1 MTFYRPQH
9 ENIAELLR
17 SANRDLLM
25 GSRCF
30 FGGGT
35 AIVLK
40 NGEYRQSLDLDFLCA
55 DTDGYRKLRNA
66 LQEQG
71 IGAIFPV
78 EAKPL
83 REIQADGYGI
93 RTLLEYKGQRI
104 RFEIVREARIEL
116 NGDIDPVLLVPVLSV
131 EDMFAEKLLANS
143 DRCFD
148 RAVCYR
154 DAIDLGRLVEAHHH
168 IPAAAVEKAERAYGA
183 DIARKMSGVLNLLLN
198 RGLVETVA
206 RELDMSDDAA
216 ISAVS
221 NLRLEVIRIWPHAG
235 IQSEQSPDERNDL

>member
-1 MTFYRPQH
+1 MAFHRPQH

-25 GSRCF
+25 GSKCF

-55 DTDGYRKLRNA
+55 DVDGYRKLRNA
-66 LQEQG
+66 LLEQG
-71 IGAIFPV
+71 VSAIFPV
-78 EAKPL
+78 PAKSL
-83 REIQADGYGI
+83 RELQADGYGI

-116 NGDIDPVLLVPVLSV
+116 NGSIDPVLLVPVLSI
-131 EDMFAEKLLANS
+131 EFMFAEELLANS

-168 IPAAAVEKAERAYGA
+168 IPAVAVDKAERAYGA
-183 DIARKMSGVLNLLLN
+183 DIARKMSGVLNLLLD
-198 RGLVETVA
+198 RGLVETAA
-206 RELDMSDDAA
+206 RELDMGDDAA

-221 NLRLEVIRIWPHAG
+221 SLRSEAMRIWPDAG
-235 IQSEQSPDERNDL
+235 IRTEQDPDGRNNV